1 MVDFAQITQFQ
12 LLYQFFTR
20 ENISWNIILRWNKGG
35 EQINVTIYYILS
47 SLMAKFIWLSL
58 SWEGEFNN
66 QLTPVL
72 AL

>member
-1 MVDFAQITQFQ
+1 MADFAQIFQLQ